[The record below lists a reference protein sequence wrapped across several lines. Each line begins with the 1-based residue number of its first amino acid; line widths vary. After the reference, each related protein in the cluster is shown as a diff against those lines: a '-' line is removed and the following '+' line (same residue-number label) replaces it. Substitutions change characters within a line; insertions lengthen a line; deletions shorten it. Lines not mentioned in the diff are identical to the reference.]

1 MQALLADYEEER
13 ALILV
18 KNPGVREREAT
29 PPRLTY
35 LDEQI
40 ERIKGN
46 IHTLSNELFSSNS
59 QFTGINSGDR
69 AELVSSI
76 QGQLVELEMRQ
87 NQLQSR
93 QKALT
98 SYKNEVDADF
108 NSLPG
113 GMVQLAKLKRDVR
126 INEELYLAVARQYAN
141 IAVLEQS
148 QHGFGRIIDPAIL
161 NNSPVSPNKML
172 FMILGFMLGGVL
184 ACGFIAFREFK
195 DNSINNVEELRTAL
209 LPPLTVIP
217 EIETVTK
224 KNKKS

>member
-1 MQALLADYEEER
+1 
-13 ALILV
+13 
-18 KNPGVREREAT
+18 
-29 PPRLTY
+29 
-35 LDEQI
+35 
-40 ERIKGN
+40 
-46 IHTLSNELFSSNS
+46 
-59 QFTGINSGDR
+59 NSGDR

-224 KNKKS
+224 KNKKSFKKGGGLIPKEVVMLQNRRSITSEAIKFLKNNIIYQNGEHPPKSIAITSPEKGDGKSTIAAN